1 MFCFL
6 TLSFYVFMSM
16 QSDWNESP
24 KCMKCLPKPN
34 ALQASSL
41 NCYRLSHINT
51 LCLMHYRNL
60 GLEFFFAF
68 AKFSQL
74 SYVKQS
80 FSKKKKKILCE
91 IGKMFCMENTV
102 NNQFNFFPFF
112 VYCFRQF
119 FFFFWREFHQPMAS
133 ISNNSSFIIR
143 PRHQSVNIMW
153 SNSILGLGTPCFIGF
168 MSESDV
174 R

>member
-1 MFCFL
+1 
-6 TLSFYVFMSM
+6 MSM

-34 ALQASSL
+34 ALSASSL

-80 FSKKKKKILCE
+80 FSKKENSYVKQGKCFVWKILLIINLISSHSSC
-91 IGKMFCMENTV
+91 IV
-102 NNQFNFFPFF
+102 SDNFFFL
-112 VYCFRQF
+112 
-119 FFFFWREFHQPMAS
+119 REFHQPMAS
-133 ISNNSSFIIR
+133 IPNNSSFIIR

-168 MSESDV
+168 MSESDG